1 MISNVTGW
9 YDDDATYEVD
19 ASRRSARPAAFSAS
33 AISAR
38 AASDKS
44 QSSPKDSPA
53 FRMVRTP
60 SAATRTTS
68 PSRMT
73 CIARPRP
80 SAALSEDV
88 LWRSP
93 LAFLPPSTY
102 GATGTL
108 NASAAASDGFLPTR
122 APGPANASPGR
133 LAALPDHSA
142 FNNSSLDSGGAS
154 LNVST
159 TLRTFARSRRA
170 RWIRARTIRLNVSP
184 ETAKARVAT
193 PSRSPFSETTRALV
207 R

>member
-9 YDDDATYEVD
+9 YDDDATYVVD

-88 LWRSP
+88 LW
-93 LAFLPPSTY
+93 LALLPPSTY

-142 FNNSSLDSGGAS
+142 FNNSSLDSGGAN

>member
-38 AASDKS
+38 AASRQEPVLAEGLAGFQDGTNAVGGGPHNLAL
-44 QSSPKDSPA
+44 QDDVHRAAAPVGGA
-53 FRMVRTP
+53 F
-60 SAATRTTS
+60 
-68 PSRMT
+68 
-73 CIARPRP
+73 
-80 SAALSEDV
+80 EDV